1 VVCTSAHHVS
11 EYETPRAGYGL
22 TQRPCLFVFTSHHTV
37 VHQLADSDGDLQTG
51 GNTKYTSILASEDYF
66 FRSSPQRSSPL
77 RHQHMQQH
85 QPMSSSAE
93 HQATSVADVDDLPDE
108 PPYKSNVATS
118 VENTDST
125 TAEEVSRTPSNYHD
139 ENDDDDDDK
148 SEEEEEEEK
157 AGLSL
162 LFAAS
167 LLQSSRS
174 SNIDLPRQM
183 DVLCGRG
190 GGINKHVGN
199 RMYRRVVEY
208 NKSMYRHVPKR
219 HRMLVSQSI
228 VQTILNEGG
237 RFLQADGSSSS
248 SRWKEIPFRR
258 AVQKTSQALRERV
271 EDESSSAASDGGG
284 DLPADSGIEGTE
296 TVPNASNDDAAVS
309 APVVS
314 S

>member
-1 VVCTSAHHVS
+1 MITK
-11 EYETPRAGYGL
+11 
-22 TQRPCLFVFTSHHTV
+22 HT
-37 VHQLADSDGDLQTG
+37 
-51 GNTKYTSILASEDYF
+51 NILASEDSFVSF
-66 FRSSPQRSSPL
+66 FTTRREYPAPTW
-77 RHQHMQQH
+77 HMQQH
-85 QPMSSSAE
+85 LKPMSSSAE
-93 HQATSVADVDDLPDE
+93 HQATSVAEGGLLDDPL
-108 PPYKSNVATS
+108 YKSSVAAS

-125 TAEEVSRTPSNYHD
+125 TAELSRNPSNYHD
-139 ENDDDDDDK
+139 DDNDDDDDDDDK
-148 SEEEEEEEK
+148 SDEEEEK

-167 LLQSSRS
+167 LLQSSLS
-174 SNIDLPRQM
+174 SNTDLPRQM

-237 RFLQADGSSSS
+237 RFLQADGSSS
-248 SRWKEIPFRR
+248 RWKEIPFRR

-271 EDESSSAASDGGG
+271 EDESSSVASDGGG
-284 DLPADSGIEGTE
+284 NLPADSGIEGTE
-296 TVPNASNDDAAVS
+296 TVSNASNDGVVVS
-309 APVVS
+309 AHVVS